1 MKFDAPIPGSSLTK
15 EPSNSNWEQ
24 PPLYDT
30 EEDVLAFYLD
40 RLSDEEVIDDLM
52 FALEKKFPLSTLV
65 DSMTSVGVM
74 EGYHSV
80 DVKMLVSPV
89 LHEHLKTLAET
100 LDIEV
105 VEEDGPSKEDR
116 QALKAKQRMLISL
129 REELDKEDQT
139 PLSETSKEEAAAMLA
154 EEVPTEDDTEQPVPP
169 GGGLIPR
176 RR

>member
-1 MKFDAPIPGSSLTK
+1 MRFDAPIPGSSLTK

-40 RLSDEEVIDDLM
+40 RLSDEEIIDDIM
-52 FALEKKFPLSTLV
+52 FALEKKFPLSTLI

-80 DVKMLVSPV
+80 DIKMLVSPV
-89 LHEHLKTLAET
+89 LHEHLKMLAET
-100 LDIEV
+100 LNIEI

-116 QALKAKQRMLISL
+116 QATKAKQRMLITL
-129 REELDKEDQT
+129 REELDKGNEK
-139 PLSETSKEEAAAMLA
+139 PLSTASQEEAAAMLA
-154 EEVPTEDDTEQPVPP
+154 EDVPTEGDIEQPVPL

-176 RR
+176 RV